1 MGEVVVPPPVVPP
14 PVVPPM
20 VYASFGRRLVAS
32 LLDGIIVGIAI
43 TIISLIMGVI
53 TGIVLVM
60 LGGSSKDLGVSITSV
75 LVQIVNIILTSGYY
89 IYFTAKEGQTL
100 GKKALEI
107 KVVKKDSQQ
116 APGYMSAF
124 LREVVGKFVSGIVFG
139 LGYLWMLWDKDKQTW
154 HDKIAGTIVIKV

>member
-1 MGEVVVPPPVVPP
+1 MDEVVVPSPVVPS
-14 PVVPPM
+14 V
-20 VYASFGRRLVAS
+20 VYASFGRRFVAS
-32 LLDGIIVGIAI
+32 LLDGVIVGVAI

-53 TGIVLVM
+53 TGIALVM
-60 LGGSSKDLGVSITSV
+60 LRGSSKDLGVSITSG

-89 IYFTAKEGQTL
+89 IYFTGKEGQTL
-100 GKKALEI
+100 GKKVLGI

-154 HDKIAGTIVIKV
+154 HDKIAGTIVIRI